1 MNVDELPSYSIVAAA
16 TNHSELLDRAVWRRF
31 QLRLSLPAPT
41 EKQLIRYFERFF
53 ESISDTPGFAPA
65 TMVKRLGALS
75 YAEAEE
81 FTLDIRRREIL
92 AMKERPLKEIIER
105 QLQLWKVR
113 AQPSGVNQ
121 KEEASPNG

>member
-1 MNVDELPSYSIVAAA
+1 M
-16 TNHSELLDRAVWRRF
+16 WRRF

-53 ESISDTPGFAPA
+53 ESINDKPGFTSA

-75 YAEAEE
+75 YVEAEE

-92 AMKERPLKEIIER
+92 AMQDRPLKEIVES
-105 QLQLWKVR
+105 QLKLWEVR
-113 AQPSGVNQ
+113 ARPSRMSEE
-121 KEEASPNG
+121 EEASNG